1 MLANIKVGLRLA
13 FGFGLVILL
22 FAGTI
27 VFGVTQMSGL
37 NDIAALV
44 NSDLYP
50 KAVRFNALIR
60 NLDCQQI
67 AMREVLIQNDHQ
79 VIKRELAIVS
89 QLYQEGRQSLLE
101 VDKILSPKGRE
112 LNAIM
117 RAKHAAY
124 GASLATFVHLI
135 ETDNKQDAI
144 ALLNGK
150 LSADI
155 RPYDDAVHEMLKLGS
170 KFVEKNGVDIDVQYR
185 ASAQLMT
192 KLSVFTVLLAA
203 GFGYWLTRSITK
215 PLNRAVAIAHA
226 VSAGDLSSRI
236 EASAKDEP
244 GQLIA
249 ALKQMNESLGR
260 VVGQVRESA
269 QTIEVAASEI
279 AAGNFDL
286 SSRTEQQAG
295 SLEETASAVEQLT
308 ATVRHNADNALE
320 AQRLAKAASG
330 VAAEGGKV
338 VGQVIDTMQDI
349 EGASKKIV
357 EIIGVID
364 GIAFQTNIL
373 ALNAAVEAAR
383 AGEQGRGFAVVA
395 SEVRGLAQRS
405 AAAAKEIKQLID
417 SSVEKVAAGTRLA
430 HQAGSTMSALVASV
444 GQVDGIVSE
453 ISAASNEQSVGIGEI
468 NRAIVQ
474 IDQTTQQNAALVEQ
488 AAAAAQSMQSQ
499 TVALTGVVGIFK
511 LADLGAGERPELR
524 TPVVYLKKNLQ
535 NLSGPMTSGS

>member
-27 VFGVTQMSGL
+27 VFGVTRMSGL
-37 NDIAALV
+37 NDIAGLV

-60 NLDCQQI
+60 NLDTQQI
-67 AMREVLIQNDHQ
+67 AMRDALIQNDRQ
-79 VIKRELAIVS
+79 VVKTELADIS
-89 QLYQEGRQSLLE
+89 RLYREGRQSLLE

-112 LNAIM
+112 LNAVM
-117 RAKHAAY
+117 LAKHAAY
-124 GASLATFVHLI
+124 SESLDAYVHLI
-135 ETDNKQDAI
+135 ETGNKQDAI

-150 LSADI
+150 LGEDI
-155 RPYDDAVHEMLKLGS
+155 RPYDAAVHQMLQLGS

-185 ASAQLMT
+185 ASARLMAMLT
-192 KLSVFTVLLAA
+192 AFTIFLAA
-203 GFGYWLTRSITK
+203 GFGYWLTRSVTR
-215 PLNRAVAIAHA
+215 PLNYAVAIAQA

-236 EASAKDEP
+236 EASAKDET

-249 ALKQMNESLGR
+249 ALKQMNDSLAH

-269 QTIEVAASEI
+269 QTIEVAATEI

-286 SSRTEQQAG
+286 SRRTEQQAG
-295 SLEETASAVEQLT
+295 SLEQTASAVEQLT

-320 AQRLAKAASG
+320 AQRLARAAST
-330 VAAEGGKV
+330 VAAEGGTV
-338 VGQVIDTMQDI
+338 VGQVIDTMQEI
-349 EGASKKIV
+349 ENSSRKIV
-357 EIIGVID
+357 DIIGVID

-395 SEVRGLAQRS
+395 SEVRSLAQRS
-405 AAAAKEIKQLID
+405 AAAAREIKQLIG
-417 SSVEKVAAGTRLA
+417 SSVEKVAAGTRLV

-453 ISAASNEQSVGIGEI
+453 ISAASHEQSVGIGEI
-468 NRAIVQ
+468 NQAIVQ

-499 TVALTGVVGIFK
+499 TVALAGVVGIFK
-511 LADLGAGERPELR
+511 LADNSAVQPPELTLLR
-524 TPVVYLKKNLQ
+524 ITTAGLDTP
-535 NLSGPMTSGS
+535 SSR